1 MNRPRHNR
9 QQTAPLAP
17 RADATAARQ
26 SEGEGFGRPSGHPHR
41 PGGSDGVLR
50 LTAVDDLAGY
60 LAEHNGRGDRPGKV
74 RK

>member
-9 QQTAPLAP
+9 QQPAPLAP

-26 SEGEGFGRPSGHPHR
+26 SEAEGIARPSGHPHW

-60 LAEHNGRGDRPGKV
+60 LAEHNGRDDRAGKI
-74 RK
+74 